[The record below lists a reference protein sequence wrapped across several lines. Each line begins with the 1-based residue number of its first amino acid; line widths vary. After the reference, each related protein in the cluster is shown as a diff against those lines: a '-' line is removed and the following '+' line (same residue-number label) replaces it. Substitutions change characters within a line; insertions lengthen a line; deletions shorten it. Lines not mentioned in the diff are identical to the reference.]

1 MRRPA
6 PPLTVALLT
15 YNRLHYLK
23 ESLHAII
30 DQSFGDFEL
39 LVLDNHS
46 TDGTKE
52 FILDIQDPRIRYIRN
67 APGSTVEFNC
77 ISAYHIASSQMVLVT
92 HDDDIM
98 ERDMLSCQM
107 RLYKNNPNMG
117 LIWTQISNIDE
128 NGKQID
134 FPIVEQAER
143 IIAPGEFITS
153 FLKERLWPMPSGVML
168 KRNLLPEKYL
178 EYHYFRTRIPP
189 KNLRVNPLDLAGI
202 ADVLLPAGINAK
214 HAIGYIGSPMLRR
227 RLHLNQ
233 FTHSA
238 SLSRPGVHLYSGLKK
253 IAKRIPNLQIEAL
266 HFDAF
271 VARFEVQEDITTNED
286 EKVPASN
293 RRKVKRISEQ
303 LQQNIDISPDSCLA
317 GLPVLI
323 LDHLINP
330 NKNLEWIFQLNADEH
345 TIATQKLL
353 NWLQKSAK
361 SPESSIIDS
370 LEYKRIILFGSAF
383 ISALLILDAR
393 KKGKKI
399 IACIDS
405 NINRHKKKILGVSI
419 HPPAWLHDNAKDED
433 VIIITSERD
442 HEKYI
447 TSIIQQNLQQHTK
460 IEFWKNLI
468 N

>member
-1 MRRPA
+1 
-6 PPLTVALLT
+6 
-15 YNRLHYLK
+15 
-23 ESLHAII
+23 
-30 DQSFGDFEL
+30 
-39 LVLDNHS
+39 
-46 TDGTKE
+46 
-52 FILDIQDPRIRYIRN
+52 
-67 APGSTVEFNC
+67 
-77 ISAYHIASSQMVLVT
+77 
-92 HDDDIM
+92 
-98 ERDMLSCQM
+98 
-107 RLYKNNPNMG
+107 
-117 LIWTQISNIDE
+117 
-128 NGKQID
+128 
-134 FPIVEQAER
+134 
-143 IIAPGEFITS
+143 
-153 FLKERLWPMPSGVML
+153 ML